1 MEIYKHVR
9 NEAKESRR
17 ESNTKKKS
25 YKRRKI
31 KDEKKK
37 ENRNIKVQK
46 KETGNHLIKSD
57 ERRKAEKKF
66 L

>member
-1 MEIYKHVR
+1 MKQRKADEKVI
-9 NEAKESRR
+9 E
-17 ESNTKKKS
+17 KS

-57 ERRKAEKKF
+57 ERRKAEKNF